1 MDNWGCAIIETA
13 KYAADCTGFSEES
26 IRRWASS
33 FFISDY
39 WQVSDGVCDEEVTAE
54 LSSER
59 GHSITH
65 WSSLIHDEEFQSAA
79 RIYVRKHACCKGEPN
94 LTCSAFAHV

>member
-1 MDNWGCAIIETA
+1 M
-13 KYAADCTGFSEES
+13 
-26 IRRWASS
+26 ASS

-65 WSSLIHDEEFQSAA
+65 LSSLVHDEEFQSAA
-79 RIYVRKHACCKGEPN
+79 RIHACNMLAIKMNQISLAQCLLNG
-94 LTCSAFAHV
+94 